1 MTFWEHLQELRSR
14 IIKMILAFALGAAVA
29 WWFKVEL
36 LELVATPFIEGWNQQ
51 NGKAK
56 LHFPHPAALFIA
68 YIKLSVLGGLVLSL
82 PVILYQ
88 VWAFVAP
95 GLYAKEKR
103 FAIPFVL
110 ASCGLFAGG
119 GYFGWRIAF
128 PMAFQYLL
136 GFADLPPG
144 GKFDIEPTVMIGEY
158 IEFLTR
164 MLIAF
169 GAVFEIPVVV
179 FFLSII
185 GLVNHT
191 HLIKFARYF
200 IVIAFILGAIITP
213 PDPMSQLLLA
223 VPLIILYTFS
233 IGIAYIF
240 GKKPPK
246 PSPETALAAGSSQA
260 KAASNPKAKQ
270 ETKV

>member
-1 MTFWEHLQELRSR
+1 MTDTIDPSPDDEGTMTFWEHLEELRSR
-14 IIKMILAFALGAAVA
+14 VIKMALAFALGAAIA
-29 WWFKVEL
+29 WVFKVQL
-36 LELVATPFIEGWNQQ
+36 LEWVATPFIEGWNKQT
-51 NGKAK
+51 GKPT

-68 YIKLSVLGGLVLSL
+68 YIKLSVLGGFVLSL
-82 PVILYQ
+82 PILLYQ
-88 VWAFVAP
+88 IWAFVAP
-95 GLYAKEKR
+95 GLYAREKR

-110 ASCGLFAGG
+110 ASCGLFAAG

-128 PMAFQYLL
+128 PMAFHYLL

-144 GKFDIEPTVMIGEY
+144 GKFEIEPTVMIGEY

-185 GLVNHT
+185 GVVNHT

-200 IVIAFILGAIITP
+200 IVIAFVLGAVITP

-223 VPLIILYTFS
+223 IPLIVLYTLS

-240 GKKPPK
+240 GKKPEK
-246 PSPETALAAGSSQA
+246 
-260 KAASNPKAKQ
+260 N
-270 ETKV
+270 

>member
-1 MTFWEHLQELRSR
+1 VTKQEEPPENDGSMTFWEHLQELRSR
-14 IIKMILAFALGAAVA
+14 VIKMILAFAVGAAVA
-29 WWFKVEL
+29 WVFKTQL
-36 LELVATPFIEGWNQQ
+36 LEWIVTPFIEGWNKQD
-51 NGKAK
+51 GRPTI
-56 LHFPHPAALFIA
+56 HFPHPAALFIA
-68 YIKLSVLGGLVLSL
+68 YIKLSVLGGFVISL
-82 PVILYQ
+82 PVLLYQ

-103 FAIPFVL
+103 FAIPFVV
-110 ASCGLFAGG
+110 ASCALFASG

-128 PMAFQYLL
+128 PMAFRYLL

-144 GKFDIEPTVMIGEY
+144 GQFDIEPTVMIGEY

-179 FFLSII
+179 FFLSIV
-185 GLVNHT
+185 GVVNHT

-200 IVIAFILGAIITP
+200 VVIAFILGAIITP

-223 VPLIILYTFS
+223 VPLIVLYTFS
-233 IGIAYIF
+233 IGIAYLF
-240 GKKPPK
+240 GKK
-246 PSPETALAAGSSQA
+246 
-260 KAASNPKAKQ
+260 KAKQ
-270 ETKV
+270 TQALDAR